1 MFHLFFLQMD
11 TTKVVQKVEGFK
23 SIGNTIMQGGWLML
37 PLALLFVVA
46 LFFFFERFILLQK
59 FGKIE
64 ENFNTFFSF

>member
-11 TTKVVQKVEGFK
+11 TTKVLQKVEGFK

-64 ENFNTFFSF
+64 